1 MIERLRSAVVLG
13 AGTMGAQLACLLAGA
28 GARVRLLDID
38 RGLAEEGLARA
49 RKARPTPLY
58 RPIDANR
65 IVAGGFEELVDAVAD
80 GEWVLEAIVEDLEAK
95 RNLLGRV
102 DEALGERP
110 TPPTITTNTSALSV
124 RAMAEGRSDAFRR
137 VFLGTHF
144 FNPPRYTRLLELVP
158 TDETEPDRI
167 AWFEGF
173 ASRHLGK
180 GTVRANDT
188 PAFIANRLGTHGM
201 LTALSLAQE
210 LGLGPDEVDDL
221 TGPLL
226 GRPRSATFRTLDLVG
241 LDVALAV
248 ADHCHAALP
257 DDPEHRRFEA
267 PPVLRTLVERGA
279 LGEKAGAGFYRRKDG
294 EILALDLENLEYRP
308 RRRVSS
314 PTVERARNETELGR
328 RLWSLIEADDAT
340 GRFLWRLLSTTLRY
354 AAAVG
359 PEIADD
365 AWTVDQAMRWG
376 FGWELGPFQTWDAL
390 GPASFVERIEAE
402 GEVEGAG
409 RETGVPE
416 LARTVAAGPGSFYRE
431 ADDGVREALVLATAS
446 YRRAPTRTGALDP
459 AERRADTRRSG
470 LPELPGNASA
480 SMVDLGEGILGL
492 ELHGKLN
499 IIGLDTIELL
509 LQGIDLA
516 ERAYDGVVI
525 GTRAADFSAGANLAL
540 LLLEAEEGEWD
551 ELDQVVRRFQQATR
565 RMRYSPAPVVVA
577 PRGRTLGGG
586 AELCFPAARR
596 QALAETYIGSTES
609 ALGLIPAGGGS
620 TYLARRAAEAV
631 PYGLP
636 ADPFPFFRRA
646 FETAAL
652 ARVSTGAEDARDLG
666 LLEPADLVTADPDRQ
681 WTDAAAVARQLA
693 EAGYRPPTERPL
705 PVLGSRGIA
714 AAEALTY
721 NELSGQRLSE
731 HDRKVALELARV
743 MSGGDIAE
751 GTAVAEDYL
760 LDLEREA
767 FLRLLGE
774 PKTRERIRYTLKT
787 GKPLRN

>member
-1 MIERLRSAVVLG
+1 
-13 AGTMGAQLACLLAGA
+13 MGAQLACLLAGA
-28 GARVRLLDID
+28 GARVRLLDLD

-58 RPIDANR
+58 RPSDADR
-65 IVAGGFEELVDAVAD
+65 IAVGGLDELEDAVAVA
-80 GEWVLEAIVEDLEAK
+80 EWVLEAVVEDLDAK
-95 RNLLGRV
+95 RDLLGRV
-102 DEALGERP
+102 DEALGKRP
-110 TPPTITTNTSALSV
+110 EGPNITTNTSALPV
-124 RAMAEGRSDAFRR
+124 RAMAEDRSVTFRKA
-137 VFLGTHF
+137 FLGTHF

-158 TDETEPDRI
+158 LDETDVGRI
-167 AWFEGF
+167 AWLEAF

-180 GTVRANDT
+180 GTVRAKDT

-201 LTALSLAQE
+201 LTALALAQE
-210 LGLGPDEVDDL
+210 YGLGPDEVDDL

-241 LDVALAV
+241 LDIALAV

-257 DDPEHRRFEA
+257 DDPERERFEA
-267 PPVLRTLVERGA
+267 PPVLRQLVERRA
-279 LGEKAGAGFYRRKDG
+279 LGEKTGAGFYRRRDA
-294 EILALDLENLEYRP
+294 EILALDLETLEYRP

-314 PTVERARNETELGR
+314 PTVERARNETDLGR
-328 RLWSLIEADDAT
+328 RLSLLIHSDDAAL
-340 GRFLWRLLSTTLRY
+340 RFLWRLLSATLRY
-354 AAAVG
+354 AATVG

-376 FGWELGPFQTWDAL
+376 YGWELGPFQTWDAL
-390 GPASFVERIEAE
+390 GPASLVERMEAE
-402 GEVEGAG
+402 GGIRGAAG
-409 RETGVPE
+409 RVVPD
-416 LARTVAAGPGSFYRE
+416 LARTAAGQGSFYRE
-431 ADDGVREALVLATAS
+431 AEDGVHETLALASAS
-446 YRRAPTRTGALDP
+446 YRPVPVRTWALDP
-459 AERRADTRRSG
+459 AERRAAARRAG

-480 SMVDLGEGILGL
+480 SMVELGEGILGL

-499 IIGLDTIELL
+499 VIGLDTIAMLL
-509 LQGIDLA
+509 HAAELA
-516 ERAYDGVVI
+516 ERTYDGLVI

-540 LLLEAEEGEWD
+540 LLLEAEEGEWE
-551 ELDQVVRRFQQATR
+551 ELDMAIRRFQQAAM
-565 RMRYSPAPVVVA
+565 RMRYASVPVVVA

-586 AELCFPAARR
+586 AELCFPADRR

-620 TYLARRAAEAV
+620 THLARRAAEAV
-631 PYGLP
+631 PDGLP

-646 FETAAL
+646 FETAAF

-666 LLEPADLVTADPDRQ
+666 LLEPSDLVTADPDRQ
-681 WTDAAAVARQLA
+681 WADSVAVARQLA
-693 EAGYRPPTERPL
+693 EAGYRPPIERPIR
-705 PVLGSRGIA
+705 VLGSRGIA

-721 NELSGQRLSE
+721 NELAGRRLSE

-743 MSGGDIAE
+743 MCGGDVAE
-751 GTAVAEDYL
+751 GTAVAEGYL
-760 LDLEREA
+760 LELERQA

-774 PKTRERIRYTLKT
+774 PKTRERIRFTLKT

>member
-13 AGTMGAQLACLLAGA
+13 AGTMGAPLACLLAGA
-28 GARVRLLDID
+28 GARVRLLDVD
-38 RGLAEEGLARA
+38 RGLAKEGLARA

-58 RPIDANR
+58 RPINADR
-65 IVAGGFEELVDAVAD
+65 IAAGSLDELEDAVAD
-80 GEWVLEAIVEDLEAK
+80 ADWVLEAVVEDLDVK
-95 RNLLGRV
+95 RDLLGRV
-102 DEALGERP
+102 DEALGKRP
-110 TPPTITTNTSALSV
+110 EAPTITTNTSALSV
-124 RAMAEGRSDAFRR
+124 RAMAEGRSVAFRKA
-137 VFLGTHF
+137 FLGTHF

-158 TDETEPDRI
+158 TDGTEPERI
-167 AWFEGF
+167 AWLEAF

-180 GTVRANDT
+180 GTVRAKDT

-201 LTALSLAQE
+201 LTALALAQE

-257 DDPEHRRFEA
+257 DDPERDRFET
-267 PPVLRTLVERGA
+267 PPVLRQLVERGA
-279 LGEKAGAGFYRRKDG
+279 LGEKAGAGFYRREDG
-294 EILALDLENLEYRP
+294 EILALDLETLEYRP

-314 PTVERARNETELGR
+314 PTVERARNEAELGR
-328 RLWSLIEADDAT
+328 RLSSLIEPDDAA
-340 GRFLWRLLSTTLRY
+340 GRFLWRLLSTALRY
-354 AAAVG
+354 VAAVG

-390 GPASFVERIEAE
+390 GPASLVERIETE
-402 GEVEGAG
+402 GEVEPATGAAV
-409 RETGVPE
+409 VPE
-416 LARTVAAGPGSFYRE
+416 LARTVAAGPGSFYRNG
-431 ADDGVREALVLATAS
+431 DDGVREALVLATAS
-446 YRRAPTRTGALDP
+446 YRRVPTRTGALDP
-459 AERRADTRRSG
+459 AERRAAARRSG
-470 LPELPGNASA
+470 LPELPRNASA

-509 LQGIDLA
+509 MQGIDLA

-551 ELDQVVRRFQQATR
+551 ELDQVVRRFQQATQ
-565 RMRYSPAPVVVA
+565 RMRYSSAPVVVA

-586 AELCFPAARR
+586 AELCFAAARR

-631 PYGLP
+631 PDALP

-652 ARVSTGAEDARDLG
+652 AQVSTGAEDARDLG

-693 EAGYRPPTERPL
+693 EAGYRPPTERPI

-721 NELSGQRLSE
+721 NELAGRRLSE

-767 FLRLLGE
+767 FLQLLGE
-774 PKTRERIRYTLKT
+774 PKTRERIRYTLRT

>member
-1 MIERLRSAVVLG
+1 
-13 AGTMGAQLACLLAGA
+13 
-28 GARVRLLDID
+28 
-38 RGLAEEGLARA
+38 
-49 RKARPTPLY
+49 
-58 RPIDANR
+58 
-65 IVAGGFEELVDAVAD
+65 
-80 GEWVLEAIVEDLEAK
+80 
-95 RNLLGRV
+95 
-102 DEALGERP
+102 
-110 TPPTITTNTSALSV
+110 
-124 RAMAEGRSDAFRR
+124 
-137 VFLGTHF
+137 
-144 FNPPRYTRLLELVP
+144 
-158 TDETEPDRI
+158 
-167 AWFEGF
+167 
-173 ASRHLGK
+173 
-180 GTVRANDT
+180 
-188 PAFIANRLGTHGM
+188 
-201 LTALSLAQE
+201 
-210 LGLGPDEVDDL
+210 
-221 TGPLL
+221 
-226 GRPRSATFRTLDLVG
+226 
-241 LDVALAV
+241 
-248 ADHCHAALP
+248 
-257 DDPEHRRFEA
+257 
-267 PPVLRTLVERGA
+267 
-279 LGEKAGAGFYRRKDG
+279 
-294 EILALDLENLEYRP
+294 
-308 RRRVSS
+308 
-314 PTVERARNETELGR
+314 
-328 RLWSLIEADDAT
+328 
-340 GRFLWRLLSTTLRY
+340 
-354 AAAVG
+354 
-359 PEIADD
+359 
-365 AWTVDQAMRWG
+365 
-376 FGWELGPFQTWDAL
+376 
-390 GPASFVERIEAE
+390 
-402 GEVEGAG
+402 
-409 RETGVPE
+409 
-416 LARTVAAGPGSFYRE
+416 
-431 ADDGVREALVLATAS
+431 
-446 YRRAPTRTGALDP
+446 
-459 AERRADTRRSG
+459 
-470 LPELPGNASA
+470 
-480 SMVDLGEGILGL
+480 MVDLGEGILGL

>member
-28 GARVRLLDID
+28 GARVRLLDLD
-38 RGLAEEGLARA
+38 HGLAEQGLARA

-58 RPIDANR
+58 RPSDADR
-65 IVAGGFEELVDAVAD
+65 IAVGGLDELEDAVAD
-80 GEWVLEAIVEDLEAK
+80 AGWVLEAVVEDLDAK
-95 RNLLGRV
+95 RDLLGRV
-102 DEALGERP
+102 DEALGKRP
-110 TPPTITTNTSALSV
+110 QAPTITTNTSALSV
-124 RAMAEGRSDAFRR
+124 RAMTEGRSVAFRKA
-137 VFLGTHF
+137 FLGTHF

-158 TDETEPDRI
+158 TDGTEPERI
-167 AWFEGF
+167 AWLEAF

-180 GTVRANDT
+180 GTVRAKDT

-201 LTALSLAQE
+201 LTALALAHE

-257 DDPEHRRFEA
+257 DDPERDRFEA
-267 PPVLRTLVERGA
+267 PPILRKLVERGA

-294 EILALDLENLEYRP
+294 EILAIDLQTLEYRP
-308 RRRVSS
+308 RHRVSS
-314 PTVERARNETELGR
+314 PAIEMARNETDLGR
-328 RLWSLIEADDAT
+328 RLSLLIQSGDAA
-340 GRFLWRLLSTTLRY
+340 GRFLWRLLSATLRY
-354 AAAVG
+354 AATVG

-376 FGWELGPFQTWDAL
+376 YGWELGPFQTWDAL
-390 GPASFVERIEAE
+390 GPASLVERIEAE
-402 GEVEGAG
+402 GAVGGPAAG
-409 RETGVPE
+409 TVIPD
-416 LARTVAAGPGSFYRE
+416 LARTAVRQGSFYRE
-431 ADDGVREALVLATAS
+431 AEESVHEMLALASAS
-446 YRRAPTRTGALDP
+446 YRPVPVRTWALDP
-459 AERRADTRRSG
+459 AERRAAARRAG

-499 IIGLDTIELL
+499 VIGLDTIGLL
-509 LQGIDLA
+509 LQAAELA
-516 ERAYDGVVI
+516 ERTYDGLVI

-540 LLLEAEEGEWD
+540 LLVEAEESEWD
-551 ELDQVVRRFQQATR
+551 ELDMAIRRFQQAAM
-565 RMRYSPAPVVVA
+565 RMRYATVPVVVA

-620 TYLARRAAEAV
+620 THLARRAAEAA
-631 PYGLP
+631 PDAHP
-636 ADPFPFFRRA
+636 SDPFPFFRRA
-646 FETAAL
+646 FETAAS

-666 LLEPADLVTADPDRQ
+666 LLEPSDLVTADPDRQ
-681 WTDAAAVARQLA
+681 WADSVAVARQLA
-693 EAGYRPPTERPL
+693 EAGYRPPAERPIR
-705 PVLGSRGIA
+705 VLGSRGIA

-721 NELSGQRLSE
+721 NELAGRRLSE

-743 MSGGDIAE
+743 MCGGDVAE
-751 GTAVAEDYL
+751 GTAVAEGYL

>member
-1 MIERLRSAVVLG
+1 MDGRFALPARTGDEGVSQRSMIERLRSAVVLG

-28 GARVRLLDID
+28 GARVRLLDLD
-38 RGLAEEGLARA
+38 RGL
-49 RKARPTPLY
+49 
-58 RPIDANR
+58 D
-65 IVAGGFEELVDAVAD
+65 ELEDAVAD
-80 GEWVLEAIVEDLEAK
+80 AGWVLEAVVEDLDAK
-95 RNLLGRV
+95 RDLLGRV
-102 DEALGERP
+102 EEALGKRP
-110 TPPTITTNTSALSV
+110 QAPTITTNTSALSV
-124 RAMAEGRSDAFRR
+124 RAMTEGRSVAFRQA
-137 VFLGTHF
+137 FLGTHF
-144 FNPPRYTRLLELVP
+144 FNPPRYTRLRELVP
-158 TDETEPDRI
+158 TDGTEPERI
-167 AWFEGF
+167 AWLEAF

-180 GTVRANDT
+180 GTVRAKDT

-201 LTALSLAQE
+201 LTALALAHK

-241 LDVALAV
+241 LDVALA
-248 ADHCHAALP
+248 
-257 DDPEHRRFEA
+257 DDPERERFEA
-267 PPVLRTLVERGA
+267 PPVMRTLVERGA
-279 LGEKAGAGFYRRKDG
+279 LGEKTGAGFYRRKNG
-294 EILALDLENLEYRP
+294 EILAIDLETLEYRP

-314 PTVERARNETELGR
+314 PTVERARNEAELGR
-328 RLWSLIEADDAT
+328 RLSSLIGSDDAA
-340 GRFLWRLLSTTLRY
+340 GRFLWRLLSTALRY
-354 AAAVG
+354 VAAVG

-390 GPASFVERIEAE
+390 GPASLVERIETE
-402 GEVEGAG
+402 GEVEPATGAAV
-409 RETGVPE
+409 VPE
-416 LARTVAAGPGSFYRE
+416 LARTVAAGPGSFYRNG
-431 ADDGVREALVLATAS
+431 DDGVREALVLATAS
-446 YRRAPTRTGALDP
+446 YRRVPTRTGALDP
-459 AERRADTRRSG
+459 AERRAAARRSG
-470 LPELPGNASA
+470 LPELPRNASA

-509 LQGIDLA
+509 MQGIDLA

-551 ELDQVVRRFQQATR
+551 ELDRVVRRFQQATQ
-565 RMRYSPAPVVVA
+565 RMRYSSAPVVVA

-586 AELCFPAARR
+586 AELCFAAARR

-631 PYGLP
+631 PDALP

-646 FETAAL
+646 FETASL

-681 WTDAAAVARQLA
+681 WADAVAVARQLA
-693 EAGYRPPTERPL
+693 EAGYRPPAERPIR
-705 PVLGSRGIA
+705 VLGSRGIA

-721 NELSGQRLSE
+721 NELAGRRLSE

-751 GTAVAEDYL
+751 GTAVAEGYL